1 MDASRDGVLRDLQ
14 STLISGL
21 TYDVETVYDKA
32 ISKGLVGA
40 RSVAAGKKERARDL
54 VTAIIA
60 RVATDTTSKPSP
72 LDMFMAILRDLR
84 NLEYLAKEIEVKL
97 TNLEQ
102 SESADFHPQSSTG
115 DSGIQHAPSR
125 SSNTESHP
133 VLGAGGSNPH
143 YSQHEPQKFPS
154 DPHATQPQS
163 SVDLEEE
170 KQKHVLYQETRP
182 LAETSSTM
190 VPSSESVGDEYPEG
204 KKLVQSASDSD
215 PYRPTVPINDS
226 RDPQLATYHH
236 QIHHEAVTR
245 ELKKEVVELK
255 EDKEH
260 LSAELSEQAIAK
272 RKALKLS
279 EQNME
284 LKDIAM
290 IRVCREKKRNVELK
304 SDLDKCKTDLEGK
317 ERNVLELK
325 SDLEKCK
332 TDLEEKEINVL
343 ELEGELEKCQT
354 DLEEKENEL
363 ETCKKDLEKRGK
375 SELELK
381 IELERCKNEL
391 EEQKRNELNLESKLE
406 ECKSQLDVMKRNS
419 RELESVLE
427 KMTI

>member
-72 LDMFMAILRDLR
+72 LNVFMAILRDLR

-102 SESADFHPQSSTG
+102 SESADFHPQSSTS

-125 SSNTESHP
+125 SSNTDSHP

-226 RDPQLATYHH
+226 RRDPHLATYHH

-245 ELKKEVVELK
+245 ELKKKVVELK

-260 LSAELSEQAIAK
+260 LSAELSEQAITK

-290 IRVCREKKRNVELK
+290 IRVCREKERNVELK
-304 SDLDKCKTDLEGK
+304 SDLDKCKTDLEKCKTDLERK
-317 ERNVLELK
+317 EINVLELK

-332 TDLEEKEINVL
+332 
-343 ELEGELEKCQT
+343 T

-391 EEQKRNELNLESKLE
+391 EEQKRNEHKLESKLE
-406 ECKSQLDVMKRNS
+406 ECKSQLDVMKINS
-419 RELESVLE
+419 LELESELE